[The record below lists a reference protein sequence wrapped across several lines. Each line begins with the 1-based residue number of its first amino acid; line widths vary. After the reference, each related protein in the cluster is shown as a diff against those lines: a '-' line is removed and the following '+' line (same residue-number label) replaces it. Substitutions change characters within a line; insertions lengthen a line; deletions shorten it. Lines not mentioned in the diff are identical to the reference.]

1 MILQRGVRTDGGD
14 EGRFFPRRCERPVE
28 ALQYFAASPL
38 LFEPG
43 TQYRYSSYG
52 WIIVSAVVEA
62 AADEPFLAF
71 MRERIFDPLE
81 MRDTRADSA
90 MNPIPD
96 RVTFY
101 FPRFASDPTYGLH
114 LVRDLDYSCYAGASA
129 FLSTPSDLVRFGMAV
144 NSGKLLRRDTMHC
157 STPHSDW
164 PRARD
169 GLRSWLGPRDRHAGG

>member
-1 MILQRGVRTDGGD
+1 MVSAPTAVTRAAFSQ
-14 EGRFFPRRCERPVE
+14 RCERPVE

-38 LFEPG
+38 LLEPG

-52 WIIVSAVVEA
+52 WIIVSAAVEA
-62 AADEPFLAF
+62 TTAEPFLEF